1 MELPSRSTSMARR
14 YASCFGPRPAS
25 WPRQEVPVV
34 FWLRYD
40 VHALGSSSI
49 LSVWP
54 VGAVSKMTLSYVW
67 AISSDERSEANRSN
81 AAISTVHEPLS
92 CSSMLAMASSGRTP
106 RYGPTTLSRYWA
118 ASCTGSTSSASSP
131 GHAGMGVGSMPMT
144 CPNTSPRF
152 DAGSVVTSST
162 RRPASAR
169 AHATAHDTLVL
180 PTPPL
185 PVRKRYWYGASSPAL
200 SGASPPAP
208 TPPAAAIVALEVSMV
223 ATSFL

>member
-1 MELPSRSTSMARR
+1 MARR
-14 YASCFGPRPAS
+14 YASRFGPRPAS
-25 WPRQEVPVV
+25 WPRHEVPVV